1 MSTTNNPQFTGQ
13 QSPASQLRQMIL
25 GYRTPFLINVAAKLG
40 IADLLKDGPKS
51 SEELAQA
58 VEAQP
63 RLLYRVLR
71 ALASQGIFAE
81 NEAGQ
86 FQLNPVAELL
96 QTEIPGSLRATA
108 IMSAGLYAKSWG
120 DLLYTLRTGKPS
132 FDHVFGMGFWEYLDS
147 NDEMGDY
154 FNQSMTSRSGGE
166 QRQVVDAYDFSGI
179 SKIVDVGGGQGSLIS
194 AILQKHPRM
203 QGTLFDMPEVV
214 QGAYGIIEAEGLAER
229 CEVVGGSF
237 FDEVPSG
244 GEAYILQAVIHDW
257 DDERSLTILKNCRRA
272 IGNNGKL
279 IPVDA
284 IIPPGNEPSRTMQD
298 INMMVLV
305 GGLERTETEFRQLLD
320 AAGFKLANIIPIQP
334 RSIIEALPV

>member
-1 MSTTNNPQFTGQ
+1 
-13 QSPASQLRQMIL
+13 MIR

-40 IADLLKDGPKS
+40 IADLLRDGPKS

-63 RLLYRVLR
+63 RFLYRVLR

-86 FQLNPVAELL
+86 FQLTPVAELL
-96 QTEIPGSLRATA
+96 QTGIPGSLRATA
-108 IMSAGLYAKSWG
+108 IMSAGLYARSWG

-154 FNQSMTSRSGGE
+154 FNQSMTSRSGEE
-166 QRQVVDAYDFSGI
+166 QGQVVDAYDFSGI
-179 SKIVDVGGGQGSLIS
+179 SKIVDVGGGQGSLIR
-194 AILQKHPRM
+194 AILQKHPHM
-203 QGTLFDMPEVV
+203 HGTLFDLPEVV
-214 QGAYGIIEAEGLAER
+214 QGVYEIIEAEGLAER

-237 FDEVPSG
+237 FDEVPSE
-244 GEAYILQAVIHDW
+244 GEAYFMQAVIHDW
-257 DDERSLTILKNCRRA
+257 DDERSLSILKNCRRA

-279 IPVDA
+279 ILVEA
-284 IIPPGNEPSRTMQD
+284 IIPSGNEPSPMKMGD
-298 INMMVLV
+298 INMMVLA

-320 AAGFKLANIIPIQP
+320 AAGFKLVNIIPIQP
-334 RSIIEALPV
+334 RSIIESVPV